1 MIGMPGTEMRWIM
14 AKDKKQNWNKNG
26 KKRNIKQTEQERQI
40 AELLDQT
47 DEQDLLQISAI
58 HSSVSMPLPNQERLA
73 WDVIDRADLAD
84 EEEMERRRVFN
95 QMLRR
100 KKIIK
105 GLIGC
110 GIVAVILVV
119 LALCGVFDRFDPPMY
134 KTYYIASGVSFQG
147 EKPESTLPEGAEFG
161 IPCLAEEPYVD
172 QDKKDTTVYH
182 ALAEYCSANDYAV
195 GEYQTEDRDYVFIDD
210 NLYLKCGV
218 LAECMDYKKKAG
230 NQTWK
235 DQGYVGV
242 SMDKDSG
249 SLYQTEHVD
258 DAGELPED
266 VQSASLT
273 SIEKEKMITI
283 DENLPINTYLTYLT
297 VYIKIY

>member
-1 MIGMPGTEMRWIM
+1 M
-14 AKDKKQNWNKNG
+14 AKEKKQHWNKNG

-47 DEQDLLQISAI
+47 DEKDLLQISAI

-73 WDVIDRADLAD
+73 WNVIDRADLAD
-84 EEEMERRRVFN
+84 EEEMERRRAFN

-100 KKIIK
+100 KKIIR
-105 GLIGC
+105 GLVGC

-119 LALCGVFDRFDPPMY
+119 LALCGVFDRFDPPAY
-134 KTYYIASGVSFQG
+134 KTYYIASGVSFKG
-147 EKPESTLPEGAEFG
+147 EKPESTVPKNVVFG
-161 IPCLAEEPYVD
+161 IPSVAGELYVD
-172 QDKKDTTVYH
+172 EDMLDTTVYH

-195 GEYQTEDRDYVFIDD
+195 GEYQIEDRDYIFLDD
-210 NLYLKCGV
+210 DLYLKCGV

-235 DQGYVGV
+235 DLGYVGV

-249 SLYQTEHVD
+249 LLYQTKHVD
-258 DAGELPED
+258 GLEELPED
-266 VQSASLT
+266 VQSGSPT
-273 SIEKEKMITI
+273 SFGHRGLVGI
-283 DENLPINTYLTYLT
+283 DENMPINTYLTYMII
-297 VYIKIY
+297 YIKI